1 MSEESM
7 KNKIQASMIAAM
19 RAKDQ
24 SRLGTIR
31 LIQAAIKQQEIDDQV
46 VLTDE
51 QILTM
56 LDKMIRQRKESIKQF
71 QAANRDDLVEKESAE
86 MDVIQQFLPEPLSSE
101 EIEAF
106 VKQAIQETGAESV
119 RDMAKIMA
127 ILKPKVQG
135 RADIGELGQFI
146 KSLLGA

>member
-31 LIQAAIKQQEIDDQV
+31 LIQAAIKQQEIDDQI

-56 LDKMIRQRKESIKQF
+56 LDKMIRQRKEAIKQF

>member
-51 QILTM
+51 QILAM